1 MYTFFEGDDFMVCL
15 AAEEIDVLKR
25 LQNERM
31 LFPFN
36 EIEPNVEQLKCSS
49 STKTFVI
56 GIVRVEAKVRQKNCY
71 VVLAEIDPH
80 SKSSLS
86 EKKNKIVYLKN
97 WKKIYKEG
105 LESSRSFIASEILNS
120 TSAQRISC
128 AKVPL
133 DNSVINSCS
142 EKVLKWARALLSMRV
157 VNTLREEFSNE
168 EYMLLPSSS
177 QTHKGRNLIQKWR

>member
-80 SKSSLS
+80 SKSSS
-86 EKKNKIVYLKN
+86 RKKRTKSFIWKTEKKFTRKD
-97 WKKIYKEG
+97 
-105 LESSRSFIASEILNS
+105 SSRVEVS
-120 TSAQRISC
+120 
-128 AKVPL
+128 
-133 DNSVINSCS
+133 
-142 EKVLKWARALLSMRV
+142 
-157 VNTLREEFSNE
+157 
-168 EYMLLPSSS
+168 LLP
-177 QTHKGRNLIQKWR
+177 KYLIPQAHSGSHVQKFPSIIPS

>member
-1 MYTFFEGDDFMVCL
+1 MYFEQHFFSRWGLHRVANNSTERDWWFHRFTGKGLPFKEYGRIICGNDKEKKSVSRQRTMFAAMYTFFEGDDFMACL

-80 SKSSLS
+80 SKSSS
-86 EKKNKIVYLKN
+86 RKKRTKSFIWKTEKKFTRKD
-97 WKKIYKEG
+97 
-105 LESSRSFIASEILNS
+105 SSRVEVS
-120 TSAQRISC
+120 
-128 AKVPL
+128 
-133 DNSVINSCS
+133 
-142 EKVLKWARALLSMRV
+142 
-157 VNTLREEFSNE
+157 
-168 EYMLLPSSS
+168 LLP
-177 QTHKGRNLIQKWR
+177 KYLIP